1 MAGYIRAN
9 SSWRT
14 VQKGFLYANGAWR
27 TVQKGFLYAN
37 GAWRTFFSSALV
49 PSIAQDVII
58 FQSTGG
64 TGIITLTGRNYHW
77 SNFNSGEYSFQ
88 KYNNAFA
95 IWQTIDTGS
104 ITNPSSGSFNT
115 KTYQVSQ
122 SDITS
127 NSSNSFRFVVVV
139 TSSTNNSGT
148 STSNTEIIETPRDI
162 TNLSVSSSTYS
173 PTTANYAI
181 NLTWTPSQYSGS
193 QELQYKKSINSTWNT
208 WTTFDGITGSGG
220 VGGLEGGGV
229 SYNFR
234 IRPWTYTSANG
245 YYGNYSNTAT
255 GNTYVAKPP
264 NNPINLSTSNLTTNS
279 VTFSWSA
286 GATDSTHNAPTD
298 YLWTYNTNGVTPNS
312 GNLTTSTSVDITGL
326 SSSTTYYLW
335 VVARNSDGS
344 SSWVNKSVTT
354 NTPIITPGVPTN
366 LSHTKSYSYI
376 SGTLSN
382 FLTRITSTQKNQQ
395 WNYQTNVAYN
405 VTWSASSNAASYEI
419 ALSTSNSNPGSV
431 YASASGTSY
440 TFDIT
445 QISQNTVTYFFWVRA
460 VSSDGTR
467 SAWTSSSTGGASTA
481 TVISG
486 SWSLKLWRCDGST
499 SSSATQT
506 NTSLSNL
513 WTGVNSSFTH
523 YSTISGTI
531 AGTAA
536 SATSVGC
543 V

>member
-1 MAGYIRAN
+1 MAGYIYSNGA
-9 SSWRT
+9 WRT
-14 VQKGFLYANGAWR
+14 LQKGFVYANGAWR
-27 TVQKGFLYAN
+27 TIQKGFVYAN
-37 GAWRTFFSSALV
+37 GAWRTFFSSAVIPLI
-49 PSIAQDVII
+49 SQDVII
-58 FQSTGG
+58 SQSTGG
-64 TGIITLTGRNYHW
+64 TGIITLTGTNYHW
-77 SNFNSGEYSFQ
+77 SNFSSGTYSFQ
-88 KYNNAFA
+88 KYNNAFS

-115 KTYQVSQ
+115 KTYQITQ
-122 SDITS
+122 SDITA
-127 NSSNSFRFVVVV
+127 NSSNNFRFLVVV
-139 TSSTNNSGT
+139 TSSSNNSGT
-148 STSNTEIIETPRDI
+148 SSSNTEIVEAPRDI

-173 PTTANYAI
+173 AGSYTI
-181 NLTWTPSQYSGS
+181 NLTWTASAYSGS
-193 QELQYKKSINSTWNT
+193 QELQYKKSINSTWTT
-208 WTTFDGITGSGG
+208 WTTFNNSASSGG

-229 SYNFR
+229 SYDFR
-234 IRPWTYTSANG
+234 IRPWTYTSGNG

-255 GNTYVAKPP
+255 GNTYTAKPP
-264 NNPINLSTSNLTTNS
+264 NNPTSLSTSNLTTNS

-286 GATDSTHNAPTD
+286 GATDSTHSAPTN
-298 YLWTYNTNGVTPNS
+298 YLWTYNTTGITPSGGNS
-312 GNLTTSTSVDITGL
+312 TTSTSINITGL

-335 VVARNSDGS
+335 VIAENNDGF
-344 SSWVNKSVTT
+344 SSWVYTTVTT

-366 LSHTKSYSYI
+366 LNHTKSYSYI

-405 VTWSASSNAASYEI
+405 ITWSASANAVSYEI
-419 ALSTSNSNPGSV
+419 AVNTSNSNPGSV

-440 TFDIT
+440 TYNIT

-467 SAWTSSSTGGASTA
+467 SAWTSSSTGGTSTA

-486 SWSLKLWRCDGST
+486 SWTLRLWRCDSSAST
-499 SSSATQT
+499 GATQT
-506 NTSLSNL
+506 NTALSYL
-513 WTGVNSSFTH
+513 WINVSSSFTH

-531 AGTAA
+531 AGTPA
-536 SATSVGC
+536 SATSAGC